1 MSRRKINDHLEYE
14 IETLP
19 SHVLKC
25 DYRYYQKVDMSRI
38 ETLAEYFNPS
48 LMVPLIVNHRDG
60 QYYIVEGLRT
70 LMVLKKVN
78 EGKQSFPVE
87 CRVYDNLTLEEEVM
101 LSEKVR
107 NYHKPLPRRKVWQLK
122 TI

>member
-1 MSRRKINDHLEYE
+1 MSRRKVNDHLEYE

-25 DYRYYQKVDMSRI
+25 DYRYHQKVDMSRI
-38 ETLAEYFNPS
+38 ETLAEY
-48 LMVPLIVNHRDG
+48 RDG